1 MQQQEAEIIALQA
14 LAWLAGNDE
23 LCPIFLGATGGST
36 DEMRDR
42 ATDPAFQ
49 ASILEFLRW
58 TMRGSS
64 RFAIVSILAMINRC
78 VPVMRCQEQ
87 NRQSGLKGRF

>member
-36 DEMRDR
+36 DEMHSR

-49 ASILEFLRW
+49 ASILEFLTMDDAWIIAFCDSIDLGYDKPLRARYALPGTEQTEW
-58 TMRGSS
+58 T
-64 RFAIVSILAMINRC
+64 
-78 VPVMRCQEQ
+78 
-87 NRQSGLKGRF
+87 

>member
-49 ASILEFLRW
+49 ASILEFLTMDDAWIIAFCDSVDLGYDKPLRARYALPGTEQTEW
-58 TMRGSS
+58 T
-64 RFAIVSILAMINRC
+64 
-78 VPVMRCQEQ
+78 
-87 NRQSGLKGRF
+87 